1 MFTISNPMNSEQ
13 KQHIQNLEYT
23 LKKKWGL
30 SKFRSGQK
38 NAIESLMAGK
48 DTLAILPTGGGK
60 SLIYQFPAVLDE
72 TSLTLVI
79 SPLIALMKDQV
90 DSLKAKGIAAEYCN
104 STQDDLEQLR
114 ILSRAVTGKIRILY
128 LSPEK
133 ALGRQVLEILPKF
146 PLARIAVDEAHCV
159 SQWGHDFR
167 PEYRKIHELREKYP
181 KSIPVIALTAT
192 ATSRVIKDISDS
204 LGLKNPILI
213 KGSFYRENLSFTV
226 RFPQNEISRE
236 NELLKLLAQGNF
248 QKFSSGRAIVYCATR
263 QKVESVYGFLKKNGF
278 KVGKYHAGRTDSSR
292 ERAQDGYN
300 NGKTNILVATN
311 AFGMGLDQPD
321 VRLVIHYQIPA
332 SLESYYQEAGRA
344 GRDGKP
350 SDCILFYHPSDLVT
364 QGFIIGKENNRK
376 GGETLLSHLKEYS
389 IANKC
394 RQQALCSYFGEEI
407 LPCKI
412 CDICLEKESVE
423 SNFAD
428 ERNQFLE
435 REKTK
440 RLKQEVK
447 ERYSFSKEE
456 LETIEKVL
464 EQIPGKFGKR
474 MIVGILRGSRS
485 NEILRKKLDRLIGYG
500 SLRSVAEEAILKILD
515 EWISEKMV
523 KIVGDKYPKLILS
536 STVILKVPR
545 KKKSLDV
552 ESEKKVIPAKILIQ
566 ELKIFRD
573 REARRRKW
581 KMFMVLQNP
590 VIVQIAKV
598 MPETPEELSCVK
610 GMGVAKVEKFG
621 NDILRILENWK

>member
-1 MFTISNPMNSEQ
+1 MNSEQ
-13 KQHIQNLEYT
+13 NQHIQNLEYI
-23 LKKKWGL
+23 LNKKWGL
-30 SKFRSGQK
+30 PKFRSGQK
-38 NAIESLMAGK
+38 KAIESLISGK

-60 SLIYQFPAVLDE
+60 SLIYQFPTILDE

-167 PEYRKIHELREKYP
+167 PEYRKLYELRDKYP
-181 KSIPVIALTAT
+181 KPIPVVALTAT

-213 KGSFYRENLSFTV
+213 KGSFYRENLRFSV

-236 NELLKLLAQGNF
+236 NELLKLLVKGNF
-248 QKFSSGRAIVYCATR
+248 QKVSSGRVIVYCATR
-263 QKVESVYGFLKKNGF
+263 QKVETVYGFLKKNGF

-292 ERAQDGYN
+292 EKTQDGYN

-311 AFGMGLDQPD
+311 AFGMGLDQPN

-350 SDCILFYHPSDLVT
+350 SDCVLFYHPSDLVT

-389 IANKC
+389 ISNKC
-394 RQQALCSYFGEEI
+394 RQQTLCSYFDEEI
-407 LPCKI
+407 LPCKT
-412 CDICLEKESVE
+412 CDICLEKEST
-423 SNFAD
+423 FAD
-428 ERNQFLE
+428 ERDRFLE
-435 REKTK
+435 REKNK
-440 RLKQEVK
+440 RLKQEIR
-447 ERYSFSKEE
+447 ERYEFSKEE
-456 LETIEKVL
+456 LGTIEKVL

-474 MIVGILRGSRS
+474 MIVGVLRGSRS

-515 EWISEKMV
+515 EWISEKKI

-536 STVILKVPR
+536 STVIVKVPR
-545 KKKSLDV
+545 KKKSSDT
-552 ESEKKVIPAKILIQ
+552 ESEKKTIPAKNLIQ
-566 ELKIFRD
+566 ELKNFRD

-581 KMFMVLQNP
+581 KKFMVLQNP
-590 VIVQIAKV
+590 VIVQIAKE

-610 GMGVAKVEKFG
+610 GMGTAKVEKFG
-621 NDILRILENWK
+621 NDILRILEKWK

>member
-1 MFTISNPMNSEQ
+1 MNSEQ
-13 KQHIQNLEYT
+13 NQHIQNLEYI

-30 SKFRSGQK
+30 PKFRSGQK
-38 NAIESLMAGK
+38 EAIESLISGK

-60 SLIYQFPAVLDE
+60 SLIYQFPTILDE

-167 PEYRKIHELREKYP
+167 PEYRKLYELRDKYP
-181 KSIPVIALTAT
+181 KPIPVVALTAT

-213 KGSFYRENLSFTV
+213 KGSFYRENLSFSV

-236 NELLKLLAQGNF
+236 NELLKLLVQGNF
-248 QKFSSGRAIVYCATR
+248 QKVSSGRVIVYCATR
-263 QKVESVYGFLKKNGF
+263 QKVETVYGFLKKNGF

-292 ERAQDGYN
+292 EKTQDGYN
-300 NGKTNILVATN
+300 NGKTNVLVATN
-311 AFGMGLDQPD
+311 AFGMGLDQPN

-350 SDCILFYHPSDLVT
+350 SDCVLFYHPSDLVT

-389 IANKC
+389 ISNKC
-394 RQQALCSYFGEEI
+394 RQQTLCSYFDEEI
-407 LPCKI
+407 LPCKT
-412 CDICLEKESVE
+412 CDICLEKEST
-423 SNFAD
+423 FAD
-428 ERNQFLE
+428 ERDRFLE
-435 REKTK
+435 REKNK
-440 RLKQEVK
+440 RLKQEIR
-447 ERYSFSKEE
+447 ERYEFSKEE
-456 LETIEKVL
+456 LGTIEKVL

-474 MIVGILRGSRS
+474 MIVGVLRGSRS

-515 EWISEKMV
+515 EWISEKKI

-536 STVILKVPR
+536 STVIVKVPR
-545 KKKSLDV
+545 KKKSSDT
-552 ESEKKVIPAKILIQ
+552 ESEKKTIPAKNLIQ
-566 ELKIFRD
+566 ELKNFRD

-581 KMFMVLQNP
+581 KKFMVLQNP
-590 VIVQIAKV
+590 VIVQIAKE

-610 GMGVAKVEKFG
+610 GVGTAKVEKFG
-621 NDILRILENWK
+621 NDILRILEKWK

>member
-1 MFTISNPMNSEQ
+1 MNSEQ
-13 KQHIQNLEYT
+13 NQHIQNLEYI

-30 SKFRSGQK
+30 PKFRSGQK
-38 NAIESLMAGK
+38 EAIESLISGR

-60 SLIYQFPAVLDE
+60 SLIYQFPTILDE

-167 PEYRKIHELREKYP
+167 PEYRKLYELRDKYP
-181 KSIPVIALTAT
+181 KPIPVVALTAT

-213 KGSFYRENLSFTV
+213 KGSFYRENLSFSV

-236 NELLKLLAQGNF
+236 NELLKLLVQGNF
-248 QKFSSGRAIVYCATR
+248 QKVSSGRVIVYCATR
-263 QKVESVYGFLKKNGF
+263 QKVETVYGFLKKNGF

-292 ERAQDGYN
+292 EKTQDGYN
-300 NGKTNILVATN
+300 NGKTNVLVATN
-311 AFGMGLDQPD
+311 AFGMGLDQPN

-350 SDCILFYHPSDLVT
+350 SDCVLFYHPSDLVT

-389 IANKC
+389 ISNKC
-394 RQQALCSYFGEEI
+394 RQQTLCSYFDEEI
-407 LPCKI
+407 LPCKT
-412 CDICLEKESVE
+412 CDICLEKEST
-423 SNFAD
+423 FAD
-428 ERNQFLE
+428 ERDRFLE
-435 REKTK
+435 REKNK
-440 RLKQEVK
+440 RLKQEVR
-447 ERYSFSKEE
+447 ERYEFSKEE
-456 LETIEKVL
+456 LGTIEKVL

-474 MIVGILRGSRS
+474 MIVGVLRGSRS

-515 EWISEKMV
+515 EWISEKKI

-536 STVILKVPR
+536 STVIVKVPR
-545 KKKSLDV
+545 KKKSSDT
-552 ESEKKVIPAKILIQ
+552 ESEKKTIPAKNLIQ
-566 ELKIFRD
+566 ELKNFRD

-581 KMFMVLQNP
+581 KKFMVLQNP
-590 VIVQIAKV
+590 VIVQIAKE

-610 GMGVAKVEKFG
+610 GMGTAKVEKFG
-621 NDILRILENWK
+621 NDILRILEKWK

>member
-1 MFTISNPMNSEQ
+1 MNSEQ
-13 KQHIQNLEYT
+13 NQHIQNLEYI

-38 NAIESLMAGK
+38 EAIESLISGK

-60 SLIYQFPAVLDE
+60 SLIYQFPTILDE

-167 PEYRKIHELREKYP
+167 PEYRKLYELRDKYP
-181 KSIPVIALTAT
+181 KPIPVVALTAT

-213 KGSFYRENLSFTV
+213 KGSFYRENLSFSV

-236 NELLKLLAQGNF
+236 NELLKLLVQGNF
-248 QKFSSGRAIVYCATR
+248 QKVSSGRVIVYCATR
-263 QKVESVYGFLKKNGF
+263 QKVETVYGFLKKNGF

-292 ERAQDGYN
+292 EKTQDGYN
-300 NGKTNILVATN
+300 NGKTNVLVATN
-311 AFGMGLDQPD
+311 AFGMGLDQPN

-350 SDCILFYHPSDLVT
+350 SDCVLFYHPSDLVT

-389 IANKC
+389 ISNKC
-394 RQQALCSYFGEEI
+394 RQQTLCSYFDEEI
-407 LPCKI
+407 LPCKT
-412 CDICLEKESVE
+412 CDICLEKEST
-423 SNFAD
+423 FAD
-428 ERNQFLE
+428 ERDRFLE
-435 REKTK
+435 REKNK
-440 RLKQEVK
+440 RLKQEIR
-447 ERYSFSKEE
+447 ERYEFSKEE
-456 LETIEKVL
+456 LGTIEKVL

-474 MIVGILRGSRS
+474 MIVGVLRGSRS

-515 EWISEKMV
+515 EWISEKKI

-536 STVILKVPR
+536 STIIVKVPR
-545 KKKSLDV
+545 KKKSSDT
-552 ESEKKVIPAKILIQ
+552 ESEKKTIPAKNLIQ
-566 ELKIFRD
+566 ELKNFRD

-581 KMFMVLQNP
+581 KKFMVLQNP
-590 VIVQIAKV
+590 VIVQIAKE

-610 GMGVAKVEKFG
+610 GMGTAKVEKFG
-621 NDILRILENWK
+621 NDILRILEKWK

>member
-1 MFTISNPMNSEQ
+1 MNSEQ
-13 KQHIQNLEYT
+13 NQHIQNLEYI

-30 SKFRSGQK
+30 PKFRSGQK
-38 NAIESLMAGK
+38 EAIESLISGK

-60 SLIYQFPAVLDE
+60 SLIYQFPTILDE

-167 PEYRKIHELREKYP
+167 PEYRKLYELRDKYP
-181 KSIPVIALTAT
+181 KPIPVVALTAT

-213 KGSFYRENLSFTV
+213 KGSFYRENLSFSV

-236 NELLKLLAQGNF
+236 NELLKLLVQGNF
-248 QKFSSGRAIVYCATR
+248 QKVSSGRVIVYCATR
-263 QKVESVYGFLKKNGF
+263 QKVETVYGFLKKNGF

-292 ERAQDGYN
+292 EKTQDGYN
-300 NGKTNILVATN
+300 NGKTNVLVATN
-311 AFGMGLDQPD
+311 AFGMGLDQPN

-350 SDCILFYHPSDLVT
+350 SDCVLFYHPSDLVT

-389 IANKC
+389 ISNKC
-394 RQQALCSYFGEEI
+394 RQQTLCSYFDEEI
-407 LPCKI
+407 LPCKT
-412 CDICLEKESVE
+412 CDICLEKEST
-423 SNFAD
+423 FAD
-428 ERNQFLE
+428 ERDRFLE
-435 REKTK
+435 REKNK
-440 RLKQEVK
+440 RLKQEVR
-447 ERYSFSKEE
+447 ERYEFSKEE
-456 LETIEKVL
+456 LGTIEKVL

-474 MIVGILRGSRS
+474 MIVGVLRGSRS

-515 EWISEKMV
+515 EWISEKKI

-536 STVILKVPR
+536 STVIVKVPR
-545 KKKSLDV
+545 KKKSSDT
-552 ESEKKVIPAKILIQ
+552 ESEKKTIPAKNLIQ
-566 ELKIFRD
+566 ELKNFRD

-581 KMFMVLQNP
+581 KKFMVLQNP
-590 VIVQIAKV
+590 VIVQIAKE

-610 GMGVAKVEKFG
+610 GMGTAKVEKFG
-621 NDILRILENWK
+621 NDILRILEKWK

>member
-1 MFTISNPMNSEQ
+1 MNSEQ
-13 KQHIQNLEYT
+13 NQHIQNLEYI

-30 SKFRSGQK
+30 SKFRPGQK
-38 NAIESLMAGK
+38 EAIESLISGK

-60 SLIYQFPAVLDE
+60 SLIYQFPTILDE

-167 PEYRKIHELREKYP
+167 PEYRKLYELRDKYP
-181 KSIPVIALTAT
+181 KQIPVVALTAT
-192 ATSRVIKDISDS
+192 ATSGVIKDISDS

-213 KGSFYRENLSFTV
+213 KGSFYRENLSFSV

-236 NELLKLLAQGNF
+236 NELLKLLVQGNF
-248 QKFSSGRAIVYCATR
+248 QKVSSGRVIVYCATR
-263 QKVESVYGFLKKNGF
+263 QKVETVYGFLKKNGF

-292 ERAQDGYN
+292 EKTQDGYN
-300 NGKTNILVATN
+300 NGKTNVLVATN
-311 AFGMGLDQPD
+311 AFGMGLDQPN

-350 SDCILFYHPSDLVT
+350 SDCVLFYHPSDLVT

-389 IANKC
+389 ISNKC
-394 RQQALCSYFGEEI
+394 RQQTLCSYFDEEI
-407 LPCKI
+407 LPCKT
-412 CDICLEKESVE
+412 CDICLEKEST
-423 SNFAD
+423 FAD
-428 ERNQFLE
+428 ERDRFLE
-435 REKTK
+435 REKNK
-440 RLKQEVK
+440 RLKQEIR
-447 ERYSFSKEE
+447 ERYEFSKEE
-456 LETIEKVL
+456 LGTIEKVL

-474 MIVGILRGSRS
+474 MIVGVLRGSRS

-515 EWISEKMV
+515 EWISEKKI

-536 STVILKVPR
+536 STIIVKVPR
-545 KKKSLDV
+545 KKKSSDT
-552 ESEKKVIPAKILIQ
+552 ESEKKTIPAKNLIQ
-566 ELKIFRD
+566 ELKNFRD

-581 KMFMVLQNP
+581 KKFMVLQNP
-590 VIVQIAKV
+590 VIVQIAKE

-610 GMGVAKVEKFG
+610 GMGTAKVEKFG
-621 NDILRILENWK
+621 NDILRILEKWK

>member
-1 MFTISNPMNSEQ
+1 MNSEQ
-13 KQHIQNLEYT
+13 NQHIQNLEYI
-23 LKKKWGL
+23 LNKKWGL
-30 SKFRSGQK
+30 PKFRSGQK
-38 NAIESLMAGK
+38 KAIESLISGK

-60 SLIYQFPAVLDE
+60 SLIYQFPTILDE

-104 STQDDLEQLR
+104 SSQDDLEQLR

-167 PEYRKIHELREKYP
+167 PEYRKLYELRDKYP
-181 KSIPVIALTAT
+181 KPIPVVALTAT

-213 KGSFYRENLSFTV
+213 KGSFYRENLRFSV

-236 NELLKLLAQGNF
+236 NELLKLLVKGNF
-248 QKFSSGRAIVYCATR
+248 QKVSSGRVIVYCATR
-263 QKVESVYGFLKKNGF
+263 QKVETVYGFLKKNGF

-292 ERAQDGYN
+292 EKTQDGYN

-311 AFGMGLDQPD
+311 AFGMGLDQPN

-350 SDCILFYHPSDLVT
+350 SDCVLFYHPSDLVT

-389 IANKC
+389 ISNKC
-394 RQQALCSYFGEEI
+394 RQQTLCSYFDEEI
-407 LPCKI
+407 LPCKT
-412 CDICLEKESVE
+412 CDICLEKEST
-423 SNFAD
+423 FAD
-428 ERNQFLE
+428 ERDRFLE
-435 REKTK
+435 REKNK
-440 RLKQEVK
+440 RLKQEIR
-447 ERYSFSKEE
+447 ERYEFSKEE
-456 LETIEKVL
+456 LGTIEKVL

-474 MIVGILRGSRS
+474 MIVGVLRGSRS

-515 EWISEKMV
+515 EWISEKKI

-536 STVILKVPR
+536 STVIVKVPR
-545 KKKSLDV
+545 KKKSSDT
-552 ESEKKVIPAKILIQ
+552 ESEKKTIPAKNLIQ
-566 ELKIFRD
+566 ELKNFRD

-581 KMFMVLQNP
+581 KKFMVLQNP
-590 VIVQIAKV
+590 VIVQIAKE

-610 GMGVAKVEKFG
+610 GMGTAKVEKFG
-621 NDILRILENWK
+621 NDILRILEKWK

>member
-1 MFTISNPMNSEQ
+1 MNSEQ
-13 KQHIQNLEYT
+13 NQHIQNLEYI

-30 SKFRSGQK
+30 SKFRPGQK
-38 NAIESLMAGK
+38 EAIESLISGK

-60 SLIYQFPAVLDE
+60 SLIYQFPTILDE

-167 PEYRKIHELREKYP
+167 PEYRKLYELRDKYP
-181 KSIPVIALTAT
+181 KPIPVVALTAT

-213 KGSFYRENLSFTV
+213 KGSFYRENLSFSV

-236 NELLKLLAQGNF
+236 NELLKLLVQGNF
-248 QKFSSGRAIVYCATR
+248 QKVSSGRVIVYCATR
-263 QKVESVYGFLKKNGF
+263 QKVETVYGFLKKNGF

-292 ERAQDGYN
+292 EKTQDGYN
-300 NGKTNILVATN
+300 NGKTNVLVATN
-311 AFGMGLDQPD
+311 AFGMGLDQPN

-350 SDCILFYHPSDLVT
+350 SDCVLFYHPSDLVT

-389 IANKC
+389 ISNKC
-394 RQQALCSYFGEEI
+394 RQQTLCSYFDEEI
-407 LPCKI
+407 LPCKT
-412 CDICLEKESVE
+412 CDICLEKEST
-423 SNFAD
+423 FAD
-428 ERNQFLE
+428 ERDRFLE
-435 REKTK
+435 REKNK
-440 RLKQEVK
+440 RLKQEIR
-447 ERYSFSKEE
+447 ERYEFSKEE
-456 LETIEKVL
+456 LGTIEKVL

-474 MIVGILRGSRS
+474 MIVGVLRGSRS

-515 EWISEKMV
+515 EWISEKKI

-536 STVILKVPR
+536 STIIVKVPR
-545 KKKSLDV
+545 KKKSSDT
-552 ESEKKVIPAKILIQ
+552 ESEKKTIPAKNLIQ
-566 ELKIFRD
+566 ELKNFRD

-581 KMFMVLQNP
+581 KKFMVLQNP
-590 VIVQIAKV
+590 VIVQIAKE

-610 GMGVAKVEKFG
+610 GMGTAKVEKFG
-621 NDILRILENWK
+621 NDILRILEKWK

>member
-1 MFTISNPMNSEQ
+1 MNSEQ
-13 KQHIQNLEYT
+13 NQHIQNLEYI

-30 SKFRSGQK
+30 PKFRSGQK
-38 NAIESLMAGK
+38 EAIESLISGK

-60 SLIYQFPAVLDE
+60 SLIYQFPTILDE

-167 PEYRKIHELREKYP
+167 PEYRKLYELRDKYP
-181 KSIPVIALTAT
+181 KPIPVVALTAT

-213 KGSFYRENLSFTV
+213 KGSFYRENLSFSV

-236 NELLKLLAQGNF
+236 NELLKLLVQGNF
-248 QKFSSGRAIVYCATR
+248 QKVSSGRVIVYCATR
-263 QKVESVYGFLKKNGF
+263 QKVETVYGFLKKNGF

-292 ERAQDGYN
+292 EKTQDGYN
-300 NGKTNILVATN
+300 NGKTNVLVATN
-311 AFGMGLDQPD
+311 AFGMGLDQPN

-350 SDCILFYHPSDLVT
+350 SDCVLFYHPSDLVT

-389 IANKC
+389 ISNKC
-394 RQQALCSYFGEEI
+394 RQQTLCSYFDEEI
-407 LPCKI
+407 LPCET
-412 CDICLEKESVE
+412 CDICLEKEST
-423 SNFAD
+423 FAD
-428 ERNQFLE
+428 ERDRFLE
-435 REKTK
+435 REKNK
-440 RLKQEVK
+440 RLKQEVR
-447 ERYSFSKEE
+447 ERYEFSKEE
-456 LETIEKVL
+456 LGTIEKVL

-474 MIVGILRGSRS
+474 MIVGVLRGSRS

-515 EWISEKMV
+515 EWISEKKI

-536 STVILKVPR
+536 STVIVKVPR
-545 KKKSLDV
+545 KKKSSDT
-552 ESEKKVIPAKILIQ
+552 ESEKKTIPAKNLIQ
-566 ELKIFRD
+566 ELKNFRD

-581 KMFMVLQNP
+581 KKFMVLQNP
-590 VIVQIAKV
+590 VIVQIAKE

-610 GMGVAKVEKFG
+610 GMGTAKVEKFG
-621 NDILRILENWK
+621 NDILRILEKWK

>member
-1 MFTISNPMNSEQ
+1 MP
-13 KQHIQNLEYT
+13 
-23 LKKKWGL
+23 
-30 SKFRSGQK
+30 KFRSGQK
-38 NAIESLMAGK
+38 EAIESLISGK

-60 SLIYQFPAVLDE
+60 SLIYQFPTILDE

-167 PEYRKIHELREKYP
+167 PEYRKLYELRDKYP
-181 KSIPVIALTAT
+181 KPIPVVALTAT

-213 KGSFYRENLSFTV
+213 KGSFYRENLSFSV

-236 NELLKLLAQGNF
+236 NELLKLLVQGNF
-248 QKFSSGRAIVYCATR
+248 QKVSSGRVIVYCATR
-263 QKVESVYGFLKKNGF
+263 QKVETVYGFLKKNGF

-292 ERAQDGYN
+292 EKTQDGYN
-300 NGKTNILVATN
+300 NGKTNVLVATN
-311 AFGMGLDQPD
+311 AFGMGLDQPN

-350 SDCILFYHPSDLVT
+350 SDCVLFYHPSDLVT

-389 IANKC
+389 ISNKC
-394 RQQALCSYFGEEI
+394 RQQTLCSYFDEEI
-407 LPCKI
+407 LPCKT
-412 CDICLEKESVE
+412 CDICLEKEST
-423 SNFAD
+423 FAD
-428 ERNQFLE
+428 ERDRFLE
-435 REKTK
+435 REKNK
-440 RLKQEVK
+440 RLKQEIR
-447 ERYSFSKEE
+447 ERYEFSKEE
-456 LETIEKVL
+456 LGTIEKVL

-474 MIVGILRGSRS
+474 MIVGVLRGSRS

-515 EWISEKMV
+515 EWISEKKI

-536 STVILKVPR
+536 STVIVKVPR
-545 KKKSLDV
+545 KKKSSDT
-552 ESEKKVIPAKILIQ
+552 ESEKKRFPPK
-566 ELKIFRD
+566 
-573 REARRRKW
+573 
-581 KMFMVLQNP
+581 
-590 VIVQIAKV
+590 
-598 MPETPEELSCVK
+598 T
-610 GMGVAKVEKFG
+610 
-621 NDILRILENWK
+621 

>member
-1 MFTISNPMNSEQ
+1 MNSEQ
-13 KQHIQNLEYT
+13 NQHIQNLEYI

-30 SKFRSGQK
+30 PKFRSGQK
-38 NAIESLMAGK
+38 EAIESLISGK

-60 SLIYQFPAVLDE
+60 SLIYQFPTILDE

-167 PEYRKIHELREKYP
+167 PEYRKLYKLRDKYP
-181 KSIPVIALTAT
+181 KPIPVVALTAT

-213 KGSFYRENLSFTV
+213 KGSFYRENLSFSV

-236 NELLKLLAQGNF
+236 NELLKLLVQGNF
-248 QKFSSGRAIVYCATR
+248 QKVSSGRVIVYCATR
-263 QKVESVYGFLKKNGF
+263 QKVETVYGFLKKNGF

-292 ERAQDGYN
+292 EKTQDGYN
-300 NGKTNILVATN
+300 NGKTNVLVATN
-311 AFGMGLDQPD
+311 AFGMGLDQPN

-350 SDCILFYHPSDLVT
+350 SDCVLFYHPSDLVT

-389 IANKC
+389 ISNKC
-394 RQQALCSYFGEEI
+394 RQQTLCSYFDEEI
-407 LPCKI
+407 LPCKT
-412 CDICLEKESVE
+412 CDICLEKEST
-423 SNFAD
+423 FAD
-428 ERNQFLE
+428 ERDRFLE
-435 REKTK
+435 REKNK
-440 RLKQEVK
+440 RLKQEIR
-447 ERYSFSKEE
+447 ERYEFSKEE
-456 LETIEKVL
+456 LGTIEKVL

-474 MIVGILRGSRS
+474 MIVGVLRGSRS

-515 EWISEKMV
+515 EWISEKKI

-536 STVILKVPR
+536 STVIVKVPR
-545 KKKSLDV
+545 KKKSSDT
-552 ESEKKVIPAKILIQ
+552 ESEKKTIPAKNLIQ
-566 ELKIFRD
+566 ELKNFRD

-581 KMFMVLQNP
+581 KKFMVLQNP
-590 VIVQIAKV
+590 VIVQIAKE

-610 GMGVAKVEKFG
+610 GMGTAKVEKFG
-621 NDILRILENWK
+621 NDILRILEKWK

>member
-1 MFTISNPMNSEQ
+1 M
-13 KQHIQNLEYT
+13 
-23 LKKKWGL
+23 

-38 NAIESLMAGK
+38 EAIESLISGK

-60 SLIYQFPAVLDE
+60 SLIYQFPTILDE

-167 PEYRKIHELREKYP
+167 PEYRKLYELRDKYP
-181 KSIPVIALTAT
+181 KPIPVVALTAT

-213 KGSFYRENLSFTV
+213 KGSFYRENLSFSV

-236 NELLKLLAQGNF
+236 NELLKLLVQGNF
-248 QKFSSGRAIVYCATR
+248 QKVSSGRVIVYCATR
-263 QKVESVYGFLKKNGF
+263 QKVETVYGFLKKNGF

-292 ERAQDGYN
+292 EKTQDGYN
-300 NGKTNILVATN
+300 NGKTNVLVATN
-311 AFGMGLDQPD
+311 AFGMGLDQPN

-350 SDCILFYHPSDLVT
+350 SDCVLFYHPSDLVT

-389 IANKC
+389 ISNKC
-394 RQQALCSYFGEEI
+394 RQQTLCSYFDEEI
-407 LPCKI
+407 LPCKT
-412 CDICLEKESVE
+412 CDICLEKEST
-423 SNFAD
+423 FAD
-428 ERNQFLE
+428 ERDRFLE
-435 REKTK
+435 REKNK
-440 RLKQEVK
+440 RLKQEIR
-447 ERYSFSKEE
+447 ERYEFSKEE
-456 LETIEKVL
+456 LGTIEKVL

-474 MIVGILRGSRS
+474 MIVGVLRGSRS

-515 EWISEKMV
+515 EWISEKKI

-536 STVILKVPR
+536 STIIVKVPR
-545 KKKSLDV
+545 KKKSSDT
-552 ESEKKVIPAKILIQ
+552 ESEKKTIPAKNLIQ
-566 ELKIFRD
+566 ELKNFRD

-581 KMFMVLQNP
+581 KKFMVLQNP
-590 VIVQIAKV
+590 VIVQIAKE

-610 GMGVAKVEKFG
+610 GMGTAKVEKFG
-621 NDILRILENWK
+621 NDILRILEKWK

>member
-1 MFTISNPMNSEQ
+1 MNSEQ
-13 KQHIQNLEYT
+13 NQHIQNLEYI

-30 SKFRSGQK
+30 PKFRSGQK
-38 NAIESLMAGK
+38 EAIESLISGK

-60 SLIYQFPAVLDE
+60 SLIYQFPTILDE

-167 PEYRKIHELREKYP
+167 PEYRKLYELRDKYP
-181 KSIPVIALTAT
+181 KPIPVVALTAT

-213 KGSFYRENLSFTV
+213 KGSFYRENLSFSV

-236 NELLKLLAQGNF
+236 NELLKLLVQGNF
-248 QKFSSGRAIVYCATR
+248 QKVSSGRVIVYCATR
-263 QKVESVYGFLKKNGF
+263 QKVETVYGFLKKNGF

-292 ERAQDGYN
+292 EKTQDGYN
-300 NGKTNILVATN
+300 NGKTNVLVATN
-311 AFGMGLDQPD
+311 AFGMGLDQPN

-350 SDCILFYHPSDLVT
+350 SDCVLFYHPSDLVT

-389 IANKC
+389 ISNKC
-394 RQQALCSYFGEEI
+394 RQQTLCSYFDEEI
-407 LPCKI
+407 LPCET
-412 CDICLEKESVE
+412 CDICLEKEST
-423 SNFAD
+423 FAD
-428 ERNQFLE
+428 ERDRFLE
-435 REKTK
+435 REKNK
-440 RLKQEVK
+440 RLKQEVR
-447 ERYSFSKEE
+447 ERYEFSKEE
-456 LETIEKVL
+456 LGTIEKVL

-474 MIVGILRGSRS
+474 MIVGVLRGSRS

-515 EWISEKMV
+515 EWISEKKI

-536 STVILKVPR
+536 STVIVKVPR
-545 KKKSLDV
+545 KKKSSDT
-552 ESEKKVIPAKILIQ
+552 ESEKKRFPPK
-566 ELKIFRD
+566 
-573 REARRRKW
+573 
-581 KMFMVLQNP
+581 
-590 VIVQIAKV
+590 
-598 MPETPEELSCVK
+598 T
-610 GMGVAKVEKFG
+610 
-621 NDILRILENWK
+621 

>member
-1 MFTISNPMNSEQ
+1 MNSEQ
-13 KQHIQNLEYT
+13 NQHIQNLEYI
-23 LKKKWGL
+23 LNKKWGL
-30 SKFRSGQK
+30 PKFRSGQK
-38 NAIESLMAGK
+38 KAIESLISGK

-60 SLIYQFPAVLDE
+60 SLIYQFPTILDE

-167 PEYRKIHELREKYP
+167 PEYRKLYELRDKYP
-181 KSIPVIALTAT
+181 KPIPVVALTAT

-213 KGSFYRENLSFTV
+213 KGSFYRENLRFSV

-236 NELLKLLAQGNF
+236 NELLKLLVKGNF
-248 QKFSSGRAIVYCATR
+248 QKVSSGRVIVYCATR
-263 QKVESVYGFLKKNGF
+263 QKVETVYGFLKKNGF

-292 ERAQDGYN
+292 EKTQDGYN

-311 AFGMGLDQPD
+311 AFGMGLDQPN

-350 SDCILFYHPSDLVT
+350 SDCVLFYHPSDLVT

-389 IANKC
+389 ISNKC
-394 RQQALCSYFGEEI
+394 RQQTLCSYFDEEI
-407 LPCKI
+407 LPCKT
-412 CDICLEKESVE
+412 CDICLEKEST
-423 SNFAD
+423 FAD
-428 ERNQFLE
+428 ERDRFLE
-435 REKTK
+435 REKNK
-440 RLKQEVK
+440 RLKQEIR
-447 ERYSFSKEE
+447 ERYEFSKEE
-456 LETIEKVL
+456 LGTIEKVL

-474 MIVGILRGSRS
+474 MIVGVLRGSRS

-515 EWISEKMV
+515 EWISEKKI

-536 STVILKVPR
+536 STIIVKVPR
-545 KKKSLDV
+545 KKKSSDT
-552 ESEKKVIPAKILIQ
+552 ESEKKTIPAKNLIQ
-566 ELKIFRD
+566 ELKNFRD

-581 KMFMVLQNP
+581 KKFMVLQNP
-590 VIVQIAKV
+590 VIVQIAKE

-610 GMGVAKVEKFG
+610 GMGTAKVEKFG
-621 NDILRILENWK
+621 NDILRILEKWK